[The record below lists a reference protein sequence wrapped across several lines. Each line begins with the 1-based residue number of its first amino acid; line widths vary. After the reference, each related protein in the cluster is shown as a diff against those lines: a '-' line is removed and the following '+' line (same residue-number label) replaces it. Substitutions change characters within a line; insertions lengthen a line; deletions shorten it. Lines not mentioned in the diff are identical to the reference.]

1 MEQINGPVTI
11 DRLVTEADRRGYNV
25 GARLIRDWTAA
36 GLLDYPERRGAGK
49 GHGSRAA
56 LYSANQAELLMTLL
70 HHRPTNGIKS
80 LARIPV
86 GIWMYFGDAYV
97 HLAQVR
103 RAMTTWLGD
112 PRSSLREARES
123 AQEMLRQLDNRHAT
137 EAARKV
143 LLDTLS
149 GIAHTGRLDSAQLE
163 RAVRDVFEPG
173 SSQIRRVV
181 GHPDAPLMVES
192 FLGVIR
198 ARMLAVDQV
207 TQGQLTDDDF
217 NNARHAHLVTFAE
230 YAAQQSQLAAFTPA
244 GTPGMYEPVTAEL
257 ALNSA
262 CGNLLTTIGMA
273 AMSPDGAARLA
284 SRPTPH
290 VRFQFHPYTKI
301 SPT

>member
-1 MEQINGPVTI
+1 MEQTLGPITI
-11 DRLVTEADRRGYNV
+11 DRLVTEAGRRGYKAS
-25 GARLIRDWTAA
+25 ARLIRDWTAA

-56 LYSANQAELLMTLL
+56 LYSENQTELLMTLL

-86 GIWMYFGDAYV
+86 GIWLYFGDAYV
-97 HLAQVR
+97 PLAQVR

-123 AQEMLRQLDNRHAT
+123 AQEMLRRLDNPRAT

-143 LLDTLS
+143 LLTTLS
-149 GIAHTGRLDSAQLE
+149 EIAHTGRLDSARLE

-181 GHPDAPLMVES
+181 GHPDAPLMVETV
-192 FLGVIR
+192 LGVIQ
-198 ARMLAVDQV
+198 ARVLAVDRLTHDQV
-207 TQGQLTDDDF
+207 TDDDF
-217 NNARHAHLVTFAE
+217 NQARHAHLVTYAE
-230 YAAQQSQLAAFTPA
+230 YAAQQSQLAAFTP
-244 GTPGMYEPVTAEL
+244 PGAPDMYEPVTAEL

-262 CGNLLTTIGMA
+262 CGNLLTMLGAA
-273 AMSPDGAARLA
+273 AMHPERTAQLAARPA
-284 SRPTPH
+284 PRIQMS
-290 VRFQFHPYTKI
+290 FQLQQRT
-301 SPT
+301 

>member
-1 MEQINGPVTI
+1 MEQPLGPLTI
-11 DRLVTEADRRGYNV
+11 DRLVTEAGRRGYKV
-25 GARLIRDWTAA
+25 GSRLIRDWSAA

-56 LYSANQAELLMTLL
+56 LYSENQTELLMTLL

-86 GIWMYFGDAYV
+86 GIWLYFGDAYAP
-97 HLAQVR
+97 LAQVR

-123 AQEMLRQLDNRHAT
+123 AQEMLRRLDNPHAT
-137 EAARKV
+137 DAARKV
-143 LLDTLS
+143 LLTTLS
-149 GIAHTGRLDSAQLE
+149 EIAHTGRLDPTQLE

-173 SSQIRRVV
+173 SGQIRRVV

-192 FLGVIR
+192 VLDVIQ
-198 ARMLAVDQV
+198 ARMLAVDRLTHGQV
-207 TQGQLTDDDF
+207 TDDDF
-217 NNARHAHLVTFAE
+217 NQARHGHLVTFAE
-230 YAAQQSQLAAFTPA
+230 YAAQHSQLAAFASP

-262 CGNLLTTIGMA
+262 CGNLLTTLGMA
-273 AMSPDGAARLA
+273 AMNPYGAARLA
-284 SRPTPH
+284 SRPTPR
-290 VRFQFHPYTKI
+290 VRIGIQLQQLT
-301 SPT
+301 